1 MTNSLQMIVLEKI
14 KTDQNI
20 VEHFFTFYDINDLE
34 YKKIQSKDCFL
45 IKEKFRI
52 PLSQVRDFS
61 PKEKVI
67 LELSRDEKKLYFNST
82 ILKIEGKI

>member
-20 VEHFFTFYDINDLE
+20 LEHFFTFYDINDRL
-34 YKKIQSKDCFL
+34 I
-45 IKEKFRI
+45 IKEIFRI
-52 PLSQVRDFS
+52 SLSQIRKFN
-61 PKEKVI
+61 PNGNVI